1 MKAKYV
7 IAGALIW
14 AVSVAAAVFITISLN
29 NDKGE
34 TPTESKPSSAV
45 STESEASSAPEPET
59 EQPVP
64 NDSKPEGY
72 YDSFP
77 IYDIVT
83 LDVSEDK
90 CVMISDEPTTGMEY
104 NDEDVTGLLQKGGSK
119 GYEKQEQTIGDFK
132 VRYFINRNIYFRERV
147 STYIFIEYTGDKKID
162 RIKSVH
168 SEAGGHSLGFSF
180 DETLDKDFEN
190 SLVLIANTNNNEGF
204 SYNID
209 VNFTDSKGESVELNL
224 QYK

>member
-1 MKAKYV
+1 
-7 IAGALIW
+7 
-14 AVSVAAAVFITISLN
+14 
-29 NDKGE
+29 
-34 TPTESKPSSAV
+34 
-45 STESEASSAPEPET
+45 
-59 EQPVP
+59 
-64 NDSKPEGY
+64 
-72 YDSFP
+72 
-77 IYDIVT
+77 
-83 LDVSEDK
+83 
-90 CVMISDEPTTGMEY
+90 
-104 NDEDVTGLLQKGGSK
+104 
-119 GYEKQEQTIGDFK
+119 
-132 VRYFINRNIYFRERV
+132 FRERV